1 MPRVAFATCTELLVL
16 DPDDELLAQALRAL
30 GVEVVPL
37 AWSDG
42 QADWSSFDLVL
53 VRSPWDYHLRRDA
66 FVHWAARVERETRL
80 LNSAVTIAW
89 NTDKTYLRTLAEQGV
104 PTVPTAWVERVDAA
118 SSAAPGDPP
127 GADAGAAGGA
137 PAAGAGRGAA
147 PDLAALLAARGWS
160 DGEAI
165 VKPSIGLGSSGLLR
179 VAPGDPDGSGRR
191 HLAELAEDGTAM
203 VQPFIPSLP
212 VAGELSL
219 VFFERELSHV
229 VRKRPAAGEFRV
241 QPDFGAVTT
250 ADEAS
255 PREREIA
262 AQALACVAGD
272 ELLYARVDLVAGP
285 ADEVWL
291 MELELVEPTL
301 YFAAVPGSAER
312 FARLV
317 AAAAGA

>member
-1 MPRVAFATCTELLVL
+1 MTRVAFATCAELLVL
-16 DPDDELLAQALRAL
+16 DPDDELLARALRAL

-42 QADWSSFDLVL
+42 HADWSSFDLVL

-66 FVHWAARVERETRL
+66 FVHWAARVQRETRL
-80 LNSAVTIAW
+80 LNSAATIAW

-104 PTVPTAWVERVDAA
+104 PTVPTTWVERTDGAGAA
-118 SSAAPGDPP
+118 AGAGAAPGD
-127 GADAGAAGGA
+127 AAAGGA
-137 PAAGAGRGAA
+137 GALPS
-147 PDLAALLAARGWS
+147 PDLAALLAARGW
-160 DGEAI
+160 DGDEAI

-179 VAPGDPDGSGRR
+179 VAPGDPGGDGQR
-191 HLAELAEDGTAM
+191 HLAELAEDGIAM
-203 VQPFIPSLP
+203 VQPFVPSLP

-241 QPDFGAVTT
+241 QPNFGAVTT
-250 ADEAS
+250 AEEAGE
-255 PREREIA
+255 REREVA
-262 AQALACVAGD
+262 MQALACVAAD

-301 YFAAVPGSAER
+301 YFEAVPGSAER

>member
-1 MPRVAFATCTELLVL
+1 MTRVAFATCAELLVL

-37 AWSDG
+37 AWDDG
-42 QADWSSFDLVL
+42 HADWSSFDLVL

-80 LNSAVTIAW
+80 LNGAATIAW

-104 PTVPTAWVERVDAA
+104 PTVPTAWVERVDGAGT
-118 SSAAPGDPP
+118 APGD
-127 GADAGAAGGA
+127 A
-137 PAAGAGRGAA
+137 PASDAS
-147 PDLAALLAARGWS
+147 PDLAALLAAHRWDG
-160 DGEAI
+160 GEAI

-179 VAPGDPDGSGRR
+179 VAPGDPEGAGQRR
-191 HLAELAEDGTAM
+191 LAELAEDGTAM

-229 VRKRPAAGEFRV
+229 VRKRPPAGEFRV

-250 ADEAS
+250 ADTAS
-255 PREREIA
+255 ERERAIA
-262 AQALACVAGD
+262 ARALACVPED
-272 ELLYARVDLVAGP
+272 ELLYARVDLVAGS

-301 YFAAVPGSAER
+301 YFGAVPGSAER